1 MQEAPS
7 IWRMVAEPGDGE
19 EQRKFE
25 IAVVGRVVT
34 TDTLSAL
41 HPPSSPGHL
50 PLGPLTAL
58 INEDD
63 LKDMTARPAPHIP
76 L

>member
-7 IWRMVAEPGDGE
+7 IWRMVAEPGVGE

-50 PLGPLTAL
+50 PP
-58 INEDD
+58 
-63 LKDMTARPAPHIP
+63 
-76 L
+76 